1 VLELWRSLQDWII
14 EDVCQVVFERAMAAA
29 VAAGTLTLAGYDVTP
44 ERYEA
49 VKWFPRGWEFVDPQ
63 KESAAN
69 KDLVRSGFKTQAQ
82 IVAEQGG
89 DLEDLLTARASE
101 VQRAQELGIQ
111 FDTNPADDMQGG
123 ATDAEPETE
132 DEPEDP
138 SEPDNDTE
146 DLA

>member
-1 VLELWRSLQDWII
+1 MI

-29 VAAGTLTLAGYDVTP
+29 VAAGTLALPGYDVAP
-44 ERYEA
+44 DRYEA

-89 DLEDLLTARASE
+89 DLEDLLLARASE
-101 VQRAQELGIQ
+101 VERAQQLGIQ

-123 ATDAEPETE
+123 AVDAEPETE
-132 DEPEDP
+132 DPTDPDPDDDDEDM
-138 SEPDNDTE
+138 
-146 DLA
+146 A